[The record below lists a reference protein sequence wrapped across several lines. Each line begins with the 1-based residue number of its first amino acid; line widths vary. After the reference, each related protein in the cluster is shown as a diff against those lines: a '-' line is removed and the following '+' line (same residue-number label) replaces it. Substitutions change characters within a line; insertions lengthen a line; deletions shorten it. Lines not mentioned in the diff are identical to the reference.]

1 MIDTPANVPK
11 QRFRRFLCRRIE
23 TANESIRLFPHGSAV
38 PPWVML
44 RVRRVFPR
52 WGSTF
57 SGNHLLFPTLGDPTL
72 RNRVGLQ
79 DNPSHRRAA
88 SNTSPP
94 GSPRLRQR
102 AVSSPFGNSRRS
114 QSHLIDRARHPRS
127 NDRARPQR
135 VRVVDV
141 LRPPRPPPLSGVPE
155 LP

>member
-11 QRFRRFLCRRIE
+11 RPSRRFLSQRIE
-23 TANESIRLFPHGSAV
+23 PANESIRPFPRGSAV
-38 PPWVML
+38 PPCVTL
-44 RVRRVFPR
+44 RARRVSPR
-52 WGSTF
+52 RGSTF
-57 SGNHLLFPTLGDPTL
+57 SGDRLLFPTFGDPTP

-102 AVSSPFGNSRRS
+102 VVSSPFGNSRRS